1 MKNSKLKDLIK
12 EEILNILS
20 ENEPAIKGSANL
32 KPLIDQLPGVDVNT
46 FMMAYN
52 MIKAGKPLNINQLKA
67 MGNAMVE
74 LIKSSDD
81 QLLNKISSQLKNI
94 EG

>member
-32 KPLIDQLPGVDVNT
+32 KPLIDQLP
-46 FMMAYN
+46 
-52 MIKAGKPLNINQLKA
+52 
-67 MGNAMVE
+67 
-74 LIKSSDD
+74 
-81 QLLNKISSQLKNI
+81 
-94 EG
+94 

>member
-1 MKNSKLKDLIK
+1 
-12 EEILNILS
+12 
-20 ENEPAIKGSANL
+20 
-32 KPLIDQLPGVDVNT
+32 
-46 FMMAYN
+46 

-67 MGNAMVE
+67 MGNAMVG